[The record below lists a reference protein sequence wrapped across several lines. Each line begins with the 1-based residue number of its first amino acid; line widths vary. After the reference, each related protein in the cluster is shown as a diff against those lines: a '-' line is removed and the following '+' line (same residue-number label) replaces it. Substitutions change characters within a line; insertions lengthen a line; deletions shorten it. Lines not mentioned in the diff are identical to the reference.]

1 MNTHTNTTDTLTHT
15 IDRIISTLDRNI
27 DRLVGD
33 MQVTEVIEVVYMLQ
47 DMREREAR
55 YNKKTHTAE

>member
-1 MNTHTNTTDTLTHT
+1 MNTDTLTQM
-15 IDRIISTLDRNI
+15 IDRLISTLDTNI

-33 MQVTEVIEVVYMLQ
+33 MQLTKVIEVVYALQ
-47 DMREREAR
+47 DMREREAQ